1 MALAQ
6 FNLGAR
12 KAPLLARAGQ
22 IATSPATWVALATGV
37 LIAAS
42 AALKGPGLAQSLGD
56 TDDAVRLLTVR
67 ELLAGASFFDT
78 TLARIG
84 APDPLVSHW
93 SRLIDAPLAVLI
105 LLLRPLLGP
114 ETAELAARALWPL
127 GLFMGIALVVARE
140 AKRQAGTWAMGIVVS
155 LVMIM
160 PLAMVQ
166 FRPGR
171 IDHHNAQ
178 ILCAVAGLLLLRR
191 ALEEPR
197 AGWVA
202 GLFIG
207 LGLAVGYEGI
217 ALVVPILALAAAI
230 YVAAPSVGRGPVHAA
245 IAASTTLLAVLLA
258 TTAPARLG
266 HIACDALSL
275 NLVLLAG
282 AGAMA
287 LWAVSVLR
295 LPLRGRLIV
304 AGVGA
309 GLGLTVYAAL
319 EPACLAGPFGQV
331 DAAIKPI
338 WLDHV
343 VETQSL
349 FHLMAEHPDAG
360 LPALIVLVAGAAAQ
374 LALLRL
380 ERTPAALVATGAT
393 LLAMILGLWQI
404 KLTPYAL
411 WLGAVPIGVLV
422 ARLQAD
428 PRTMPLALR
437 GLMALLLLI
446 TFSDSLAGMIL
457 PAKSEAEPKTIN
469 HQDDRCYRTD
479 NVEKLAHL
487 PLGLMAASTD
497 LGPYIAA
504 LTPHS
509 VVGAPYH
516 RIPKGILA
524 MHTIFSADAETVR
537 TTIHAL
543 GVRYIATCTTNYRA
557 DARAPRRSFR
567 DRLLASE
574 TVPWL
579 VEVTPGVASM
589 RVWQVVD

>member
-22 IATSPATWVALATGV
+22 IAASPITWVALATGV
-37 LIAAS
+37 LIAAN
-42 AALKGPGLAQSLGD
+42 AALKGPGLAHFLGD

-67 ELLAGASFFDT
+67 ELLAGGSFFDT
-78 TLARIG
+78 TLSRIG

-93 SRLIDAPLAVLI
+93 SRLIDAPLALLI
-105 LLLRPLLGP
+105 LLLRPLLGA

-127 GLFMGIALVVARE
+127 GMFVGLALIVARE
-140 AKRQAGTWAMGIVVS
+140 AKRQGGAWAMGIALS

-178 ILCAVAGLLLLRR
+178 ILCAVAGILLLRR
-191 ALEEPR
+191 AMEEPR
-197 AGWVA
+197 AGWLA
-202 GLFIG
+202 GLFLG

-217 ALVVPILALAAAI
+217 ALVVPILALAAAV
-230 YVAAPSVGRGPVHAA
+230 YLVAPDVGRGPVHAA
-245 IAASTTLLAVLLA
+245 IAASVTLLGVLLI
-258 TTAPARLG
+258 TTSPSRLG
-266 HIACDALSL
+266 LVACDALSL
-275 NLVLLAG
+275 NLVVLAG

-295 LPLRGRLIV
+295 LPLGGRLAV
-304 AGVGA
+304 AGTGA
-309 GLGLTVYAAL
+309 GLGLLVYAAL

-343 VETQSL
+343 LETQSL
-349 FHLMAEHPDAG
+349 FKLMADNPDAG
-360 LPALIVLVAGAAAQ
+360 LPALVVLVAAVAAQ

-380 ERTPAALVATGAT
+380 ERSPACLVATAAT
-393 LLAMILGLWQI
+393 LLAVVLGLWQI
-404 KLTPYAL
+404 KLMPYAL
-411 WLGAVPIGVLV
+411 WLSAVPIGVLV
-422 ARLQAD
+422 GRLQAD
-428 PRTMPLALR
+428 PRTMPHALR

-446 TFSDSLAGMIL
+446 TFSDSLAGLVM
-457 PAKSEAEPKTIN
+457 PEKGDTASKSVN

-487 PLGLMAASTD
+487 PLGLIAAGTD
-497 LGPYIAA
+497 LGPYVAA

-524 MHTIFSADAETVR
+524 MHTIFSGDVETAR
-537 TTIHAL
+537 ATIRAL
-543 GVRYIATCTTNYRA
+543 GVRYIATCTTNVQA
-557 DARAPRRSFR
+557 DDNTPRKSFR

-574 TVPWL
+574 SVPWL
-579 VEVTPGVASM
+579 VEMKPGVASM